1 MSEEMYTRGDWIVHA
16 NYGVGQVKGKNTR
29 ILDGKERIFL
39 KVKTYSSE
47 YFLPIKK
54 WDVPHIRPLSSQYQI
69 KKALSI
75 LRQPPEPLSKDHKVR
90 RKQILDA
97 ATDISIYSK
106 AEIIRDL
113 NGRKKAGKLNLSETE
128 LFDKLVDRFI
138 NEWSIVSG
146 KDREEISEK
155 LDKALTT
162 SFEKL
167 KKESD
172 ESWLEKVRKGVKIR
186 RDQKNTS

>member
-1 MSEEMYTRGDWIVHA
+1 MTEEMYNRGDWIVHA

-29 ILDGKERIFL
+29 ILDGEKRTFL
-39 KVKTYSSE
+39 TVRTYSSE
-47 YFLPIKK
+47 YFLPIKE

-75 LRQPPEPLSKDHKVR
+75 LRKPAEPLSNDHKER
-90 RKQILDA
+90 RKQILEA
-97 ATDISIYSK
+97 ASDISIYSK

-128 LFDKLVDRFI
+128 LFDQLVDRFV

-146 KDREEISEK
+146 KEKEEISDR
-155 LDKALTT
+155 LDSALKT

-167 KKESD
+167 QMEGD

-186 RDQKNTS
+186 INQEDSG

>member
-1 MSEEMYTRGDWIVHA
+1 MTEEIYDQGDWIVHA

-29 ILDGKERIFL
+29 VLDGEERTFI
-39 KVKTYSSE
+39 KVRTVSSE

-54 WDVPHIRPLSSQYQI
+54 WDVPHIRPLSSKYQI

-75 LRQPPEPLSKDHKVR
+75 LRTPPEPLNTDHKIR
-90 RKQILDA
+90 RKQILEA
-97 ATDISIYSK
+97 ATDISLYSK

-128 LFDKLVDRFI
+128 LFDQLVDRFV

-146 KDREEISEK
+146 KDEQDIREK
-155 LDKALTT
+155 LDKSLQT
-162 SFEKL
+162 SFERL

-172 ESWLEKVRKGVKIR
+172 ESWLEKVRKGVREK
-186 RDQKNTS
+186 RDQKSTS